1 MFCVWGNQS
10 ELSFSSWTCL
20 PYINTLFITFDTF
33 FLPFH
38 WLRSHHALALSMLQV
53 IFCSCIIITAVLCE
67 NGKSVPITNMKTNLW
82 KSNNK
87 SVIELGY
94 RKVSWFVRVLQNC
107 KIVIFMI
114 NHDIALRVRSQSYG
128 NILLNLKTILIFPK
142 PFDFPRRKVLVSSHS
157 YLVIMNNVSLYLEWC
172 SEETKIS
179 IYSGGVPVRLW
190 YKNSLERKNP
200 NRDFVTMFVSL
211 RARYYVF
218 FFFEQM

>member
-1 MFCVWGNQS
+1 
-10 ELSFSSWTCL
+10 
-20 PYINTLFITFDTF
+20 
-33 FLPFH
+33 
-38 WLRSHHALALSMLQV
+38 
-53 IFCSCIIITAVLCE
+53 
-67 NGKSVPITNMKTNLW
+67 
-82 KSNNK
+82 
-87 SVIELGY
+87 
-94 RKVSWFVRVLQNC
+94 
-107 KIVIFMI
+107 MI

-218 FFFEQM
+218 FFFFWTNVARPVIVVANLTGGLFQRGVAFYPQFKNEKKIRNALYAHFYSFMRLDLTFIYSWNTC